1 MEQFKSTTNNLIYI
15 LTFSIIGMT
24 VFTLVNYPDTLF
36 KDVFE
41 VFAPL
46 LTGIWGYKFGR
57 SLPEQSGKP
66 SVELVQKEESK
77 IDIAS
82 I

>member
-24 VFTLVNYPDTLF
+24 TFTLIYYPDTLF
-36 KDVFE
+36 KDVFA

-57 SLPEQSGKP
+57 SLPEQKEVKP
-66 SVELVQKEESK
+66 VEEKKEEPFVV
-77 IDIAS
+77 
-82 I
+82 

>member
-24 VFTLVNYPDTLF
+24 SFTLIYYPDTLF
-36 KDVFE
+36 KEVFA

-57 SLPEQSGKP
+57 SLPEQKEVKP
-66 SVELVQKEESK
+66 TLVEEKKE
-77 IDIAS
+77 DNFVV
-82 I
+82 

>member
-1 MEQFKSTTNNLIYI
+1 MLNNMEQFKSTTNNLIYI

-24 VFTLVNYPDTLF
+24 VFTLIHYPDTLF
-36 KDVFE
+36 KEVFS

-57 SLPEQSGKP
+57 SLPEQ
-66 SVELVQKEESK
+66 KEQQNDLGSQGGIVLEK
-77 IDIAS
+77 
-82 I
+82 

>member
-15 LTFSIIGMT
+15 LTFSIIAMT
-24 VFTLVNYPDTLF
+24 FFTLAFYPDTLF
-36 KDVFE
+36 KDVFA

-57 SLPEQSGKP
+57 SMPEQGAKP
-66 SVELVQKEESK
+66 SVENVETEKST
-77 IDIAS
+77 IDMTNI
-82 I
+82 

>member
-24 VFTLVNYPDTLF
+24 VFTLVKYPDTLF
-36 KDVFE
+36 KDVFA

-57 SLPEQSGKP
+57 SLPEQGGKP
-66 SVELVQKEESK
+66 SVQNVETEK
-77 IDIAS
+77 INIDPAS
-82 I
+82 V

>member
-1 MEQFKSTTNNLIYI
+1 MLTQNNMEQFKSTTNNLIYI

-24 VFTLVNYPDTLF
+24 AFTLMYYPDTLF
-36 KDVFE
+36 KDVFA

-57 SLPEQSGKP
+57 SLPEQKTVP
-66 SVELVQKEESK
+66 LEEKKEEFTV
-77 IDIAS
+77 
-82 I
+82 

>member
-24 VFTLVNYPDTLF
+24 VFSLLKYPDTLF
-36 KDVFE
+36 KEVFA

-57 SLPEQSGKP
+57 SLPEQKTAP
-66 SVELVQKEESK
+66 AEEK
-77 IDIAS
+77 KDDFVV
-82 I
+82 

>member
-24 VFTLVNYPDTLF
+24 AFTLTYYPDTLF
-36 KDVFE
+36 KDVFA

-57 SLPEQSGKP
+57 SLPEQ
-66 SVELVQKEESK
+66 KEPQNDMVSQDYSLEK
-77 IDIAS
+77 
-82 I
+82 

>member
-24 VFTLVNYPDTLF
+24 VFTLVYYPDTLF
-36 KDVFE
+36 NDVFA

-57 SLPEQSGKP
+57 SLPEQKGDKP
-66 SVELVQKEESK
+66 SVEIGEKPLDSFQV
-77 IDIAS
+77 
-82 I
+82 

>member
-24 VFTLVNYPDTLF
+24 VLSLLKYPDTLF
-36 KDVFE
+36 KEVFA

-57 SLPEQSGKP
+57 SLPEQKTTP
-66 SVELVQKEESK
+66 VEEKKDDFVV
-77 IDIAS
+77 
-82 I
+82 

>member
-15 LTFSIIGMT
+15 LTISIIAMT
-24 VFTLVNYPDTLF
+24 FFTLVKYPDTLF
-36 KDVFE
+36 KDVFA

-57 SLPEQSGKP
+57 SLPEQKEIPAVEKP
-66 SVELVQKEESK
+66 EEKKEEFVV
-77 IDIAS
+77 
-82 I
+82 

>member
-24 VFTLVNYPDTLF
+24 VFALLKYPDTLF
-36 KDVFE
+36 KDVFA

-57 SLPEQSGKP
+57 SLPEQKETKP
-66 SVELVQKEESK
+66 EEK
-77 IDIAS
+77 KDDFVV
-82 I
+82 

>member
-24 VFTLVNYPDTLF
+24 FYTLVKYPDTLF
-36 KDVFE
+36 KDVFS

-57 SLPEQSGKP
+57 SMPEQGGKQP
-66 SVELVQKEESK
+66 AEIVEKEKLTIDPLSV
-77 IDIAS
+77 
-82 I
+82 

>member
-24 VFTLVNYPDTLF
+24 SFTLIYYPDTLF
-36 KDVFE
+36 KDVFA

-57 SLPEQSGKP
+57 SLPEQKEVKP
-66 SVELVQKEESK
+66 TLVEEKKE
-77 IDIAS
+77 DNFVV
-82 I
+82 